1 MSLFCYRLAIW
12 DACNTSQLGCKTPPS
27 GGMWGAKAGFQG
39 VKGGFVAIFMK
50 PACDWR
56 AGNRRHLTT
65 RAFVINL
72 DRTDMPFRVLVL
84 AACPMPVLAASRD
97 QMQVDVWRARICSVT
112 PSMRILVA
120 IIQWRAGV

>member
-1 MSLFCYRLAIW
+1 MSLFCYRLAIR
-12 DACNTSQLGCKTPPS
+12 DACNTSHLGCKTPPS

-65 RAFVINL
+65 RACVINL

-120 IIQWRAGV
+120 IIKWRAGV